1 MTTLSRR
8 QLLAGMAAVGA
19 TVAVAACVPVAP
31 AAAPAEQGAGA
42 TQETIEIRWNVSD
55 STSVPVMME
64 IAEEALAIFQEQNP
78 TIRVLPEPPPE
89 ENEQVLT
96 QMIAGTAPDVIGN
109 CCDRLPFW
117 ASKKQLIA
125 LDDYVARDMTA
136 EQIADYPAD
145 HWNSFANERVGRYAM
160 PLYMGVIVLYY
171 NQDAFDEA
179 GLAYPDE
186 TWNWTPDATGKY
198 DEAMTALTDPAKK
211 RWGIALSRGIDR
223 LQCQIVGNGGN
234 WYDPA
239 NDMVAAF
246 DQEPALQA
254 IQWLFD
260 GTWTRNVVIPD
271 AARESLGWYELM
283 ASDRITMF
291 QNGDWAL
298 VPMVETV
305 GDKYNW
311 NVAAVPQGPVTR
323 NTLAT
328 TDGWVGWIGS
338 KQPDAAWTLMNFLQG
353 DEWNNLMMSKALIR
367 PSRVSLFDKWVD
379 AVKNNNP
386 NLADKNL
393 EAFGTAAEYATPQQY
408 FRYNQ
413 QAIEI
418 INAALDATIKTGETT
433 DVRAAMIE
441 AAALVNEAQI
451 AAEKEEASAGGCD
464 CRRVM

>member
-1 MTTLSRR
+1 MSTLSRR
-8 QLLAGMAAVGA
+8 QLLKSMAALGA
-19 TVAVAACVPVAP
+19 TAALTACVPVAP
-31 AAAPAEQGAGA
+31 ASAPAEQGAA
-42 TQETIEIRWNVSD
+42 QAVVEIRWNVSD

-64 IAEEALAIFQEQNP
+64 IAQEALAIFQEQNP

-117 ASKKQLIA
+117 AAKKQLIQ

-136 EQIADYPAD
+136 EQIADYPTD
-145 HWNSFANERVGRYAM
+145 HWSSFANDRVGRYAM

-171 NQDAFDEA
+171 NQDAFDEV

-186 TWNWTPDATGKY
+186 SWNWTPDATGKY
-198 DEAMTALTDPAKK
+198 DEAMSALTNPDKK
-211 RWGIALSRGIDR
+211 RWGIALSQGIDR

-234 WYDPA
+234 WHDPA

-246 DQEPALQA
+246 DQEAALQA
-254 IQWLFD
+254 TQWLFD
-260 GTWTRNVVIPD
+260 GIWTRNVVIPD
-271 AARESLGWYELM
+271 AAREKMGWYELI
-283 ASDRITMF
+283 ANDRIAMF

-298 VPMVETV
+298 VPMVDTV
-305 GDKYNW
+305 GDKYKW

-328 TDGWVGWIGS
+328 TDGWVGYIGS
-338 KQPDAAWTLMNFLQG
+338 KQPDAAWSLMNFLQG

-367 PSRVSLFDKWVD
+367 PSRISLFSKWVD

-386 NLADKNL
+386 NLVDKNL
-393 EAFGTAAEYATPQQY
+393 EVFGSAASYATPQQY

-418 INAALDATIKTGETT
+418 INAALDDTIKTGENT
-433 DVRAAMIE
+433 DVRTAMIA
-441 AAALVNEAQI
+441 AAALVNEAQLK
-451 AAEKEEASAGGCD
+451 AEQEESSAGGCD
-464 CRRVM
+464 CRREI